1 MSTRKSLLVVKG
13 ARVFSSDFCNSR
25 GGCFVFVSNEGKRE
39 ISRSCGV
46 TNLKKTSALRE
57 WWYQRCL
64 LVCLQRQLWNK
75 EGDRWSRADET
86 RERQQTK
93 VGGRPILT
101 ILTST
106 ILNWTISY
114 LQPSASKVSTCRSDC
129 SSCFDAIYL
138 SCLIW
143 FITFQLRICKALFL
157 NSRVQVF
164 QIINWI
170 FLCWLG
176 YQALEGR

>member
-25 GGCFVFVSNEGKRE
+25 GGCYVFVSKEGKRE

-46 TNLKKTSALRE
+46 TNLKQTSALRE

-64 LVCLQRQLWNK
+64 LVCLQKQLWNK

-114 LQPSASKVSTCRSDC
+114 LQPSASKVSLSWSDC
-129 SSCFDAIYL
+129 SCCYVQYASHA
-138 SCLIW
+138 W
-143 FITFQLRICKALFL
+143 FITFQLRICKTLFL
-157 NSRVQVF
+157 NSRVQLF
-164 QIINWI
+164 QKIDWRS
-170 FLCWLG
+170 FCWLG
-176 YQALEGR
+176 YQVLGGR